1 MTTTIRTRNS
11 VMAITV
17 ESTEGTLVQ
26 PSAAGQ
32 YIALQTDATMS
43 PNREILTND
52 EIKQSLAQSEPI
64 TARETATASMS
75 HYLKHSGTEGVAPE
89 TDEVH
94 TAIFGSEEIESTEYD
109 TVSGSTVSVLNVDT
123 GEGAQFAQGQ
133 AVLVKD
139 SVNGY
144 SVRNIQSISSDAL
157 TLGFDLQSAP
167 ASGVNLGKAIFYTP
181 ANSGHQ
187 TLTLINY
194 LGNEGA
200 IQAISGA
207 RCTQMDFTVEPGS
220 LINASYSFEGLKYF
234 FNPITIT
241 STDIYIDFTDD
252 QGTAAAVIAAKT
264 YKSPKAL
271 AAAIES
277 AMNAVT
283 TETITCTYS
292 DTAGTF
298 TIATSTSTVFSLLW
312 NTGTNAANTV
322 GDKIGFS
329 VAAND
334 TGATTYTS
342 DTALSFVAAHTP
354 AYDAS
359 QPLKGYYQQVLLGD
373 SDDIACLT
381 SSNVTGSIT
390 VTRQPF
396 DDICAESGFSNSII
410 NGRSCT
416 FTVTALLKKYESDKF
431 RKFSENQTTRF
442 CVNVGERDSLGNWVA
457 GTVVNFY
464 TPSAKI
470 TSFNLTDLDGIVGLE
485 LELQTFTNS
494 AGDGEIFMNML

>member
-1 MTTTIRTRNS
+1 MTTPIRTRNS

-26 PSAAGQ
+26 PSAAGE
-32 YIALQTDATMS
+32 YIALQQDATMA
-43 PNREILTND
+43 PNREVLTND

-75 HYLKHSGTEGVAPE
+75 HYLKASGTEGVAAE
-89 TDEVH
+89 TDEIH
-94 TAIFGSEEIESTEYD
+94 TALFGAEEIESTEYD
-109 TVSGSTVSVLNVDT
+109 TVAGSTTSVLNVDT

-139 SVNGY
+139 AVNGF
-144 SVRNIQSISSDAL
+144 SVRNVQSISSDAL
-157 TLGFDLQSAP
+157 TLGFDLSSAP
-167 ASGVNLGKAIFYTP
+167 ASGVNLGKSVFYSP

-187 TLTLINY
+187 TLSILNY

-241 STDIYIDFTDD
+241 ASDIYIDFTDD
-252 QGTAAAVIAAKT
+252 QGTAAAVITAKT

-271 AAAIES
+271 ATAIES

-298 TIATSTSTVFSLLW
+298 TIATSTSTVFSILW
-312 NTGTNAANTV
+312 NTGSNAANTV

-329 VAAND
+329 VAADD
-334 TGATTYTS
+334 TGATSYTS
-342 DTALSFVAAHTP
+342 DSAISFAAAHTP

-373 SDDIACLT
+373 SDDITCLT
-381 SSNVTGSIT
+381 SSSVSGSI
-390 VTRQPF
+390 VATRQPF
-396 DDICAESGFSNSII
+396 DDICAESGFSNSIV
-410 NGRSCT
+410 NARSAT
-416 FTVTALLKKYESDKF
+416 FTITALLKKYEADKF
-431 RKFSENQTTRF
+431 RRFSENTTTRF
-442 CVNVGERDSLGNWVA
+442 CLNVGERNSLGNWTP
-457 GTVVNFY
+457 GSIVNIY
-464 TPSAKI
+464 SPSTKI
-470 TSFNLTDLDGIVGLE
+470 TSFSLTDLDGLVGLE
-485 LELQTFTNS
+485 LELQTFTNA
-494 AGDGEIFMNML
+494 AGDGEIFLNML